1 MFKLLDRYI
10 LKTFLL
16 NLFIGL
22 MAWIVIF
29 LVVDMIENI
38 SRFIDNKAS
47 LEQFLLYYLYYI
59 PYIINLTLP
68 IAMLLSA
75 LFTLNIFA
83 QHNEVVA
90 QLSSGVSL
98 YRLLAPLFILAF
110 MISIGAGFFNELIVP
125 EANQQRFDILRYD
138 VQKKARPSQKSRS
151 NIYLQDSANRAVNVK
166 FFNGKTRQGRNV
178 SIKTY
183 AGSVMTERLDARIF
197 IWKEDHWQL
206 KDGRVRQF
214 KDQRES
220 MSVFKDTLLHH
231 LRIKPQ
237 DLILMQKKP
246 EEMSFVELNKFIG
259 ELKAIGADVRKWLV
273 ERHLKIAFPLANF
286 IVVLLGAPLASR
298 KRRGGMGLNFGISL
312 LVTFIYFIIIRTGQ
326 VLGYRGVLNPVL
338 GAWLGNLIFMTLGL
352 ISLLRVRK

>member
-1 MFKLLDRYI
+1 MLKFLDRYI
-10 LKTFLL
+10 IKTFLL

-47 LEQFLLYYLYYI
+47 LEQFFLYYLYYI

-75 LFTLNIFA
+75 LFTLSIFA

-98 YRLLAPLFILAF
+98 YRILTPVFILAIF
-110 MISIGAGFFNELIVP
+110 ISIGAGFFNELIVP
-125 EANQQRFDILRYD
+125 NANQQRFDILRYD

-166 FFNGKTRQGRNV
+166 FFNGKTKQGRNV

-183 AGSVMTERLDARIF
+183 DRSVMTERLDAQIF

-206 KDGRVRQF
+206 KSGSIRLF
-214 KDQRES
+214 KDHQES
-220 MSVFKDTLLHH
+220 MSTFKDTSLYH
-231 LRIKPQ
+231 LRIKPE

-246 EEMSFVELNKFIG
+246 EEMSFSELNKFIE
-259 ELKAIGADVRKWLV
+259 ELRAIGADVRKWLV

-298 KRRGGMGLNFGISL
+298 KRRGGMGLNFGLSL
-312 LVTFIYFIIIRTGQ
+312 LITFVYFIIIRTGQ
-326 VLGYRGVLNPVL
+326 VFGYRAILHPVL
-338 GAWLGNLIFMTLGL
+338 AAWLGNLIFMTLGI

>member
-1 MFKLLDRYI
+1 MLKLLDRYI
-10 LKTFLL
+10 LKRFLI
-16 NLFIGL
+16 NLLIGL
-22 MAWIVIF
+22 AAWIVIF

-47 LEQFLLYYLYYI
+47 LEQFLMYYVYYI

-75 LFTLNIFA
+75 LFTLNVFA

-90 QLSSGVSL
+90 ELSSGISL
-98 YRLLAPLFILAF
+98 YRILTPLFILAF
-110 MISIGAGFFNELIVP
+110 FISIGAGFFNELIVP

-151 NIYLQDSANRAVNVK
+151 NIYLQDSANRAVYVK
-166 FFNGKTRQGRNV
+166 FFNGKTKQGRNV

-183 AGSVMTERLDARIF
+183 HGSVMTERLDAKIF
-197 IWKEDHWQL
+197 IWKGDHWLL
-206 KDGRVRQF
+206 KKGHLRHFNNQ
-214 KDQRES
+214 QET
-220 MSVFKDTLLHH
+220 MSTFNDTVLYQ
-231 LRIKPQ
+231 LRIKPA

-246 EEMSFVELNKFIG
+246 EEMSYAELNKFIT
-259 ELKAIGADVRKWLV
+259 ELRAIGADVRKWLV

-298 KRRGGMGLNFGISL
+298 KRRGGIGLNFGISL
-312 LVTFIYFIIIRTGQ
+312 LVTFVYFIIIRTGQ
-326 VLGYRGVLNPVL
+326 VLGYRAFLPPVL
-338 GAWLGNLIFMTLGL
+338 AAWLGNLIFMTLGL